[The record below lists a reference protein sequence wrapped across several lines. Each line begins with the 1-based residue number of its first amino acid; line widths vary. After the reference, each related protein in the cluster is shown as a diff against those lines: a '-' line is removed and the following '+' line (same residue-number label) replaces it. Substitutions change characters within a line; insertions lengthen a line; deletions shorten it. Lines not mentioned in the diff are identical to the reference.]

1 MQDRNYDMLQ
11 QMLSAHNGE
20 GLEEKLK
27 GLMNDGSIVNGW
39 NATQVDMLSEDWVL
53 VDPNE

>member
-11 QMLSAHNGE
+11 QMLSAHKGE

-27 GLMNDGSIVNGW
+27 GLMNDPTHREN
-39 NATQVDMLSEDWVL
+39 
-53 VDPNE
+53 PNWQDEKEFYRR